1 MTKQTYEKCL
11 AEKANVPVQIYTNRS
26 DQRGGGTLGNVS
38 NAHVSVMSV
47 DIGLAQWA
55 MHSCAETAGALD
67 VEHLVNLMRTYYET
81 SLKISD
87 HAVKF

>member
-1 MTKQTYEKCL
+1 
-11 AEKANVPVQIYTNRS
+11 
-26 DQRGGGTLGNVS
+26 LGNVS
-38 NAHVSVMSV
+38 NSHVSLMSV

-81 SLKISD
+81 SLNIGD
-87 HAVKF
+87 DAVMF